1 MLSCLKMPPMTDF
14 LQLSE
19 TDYFECKH
27 DFSVPRSSVDVGEYS
42 YISKSRGRCDD
53 KSVRIKK
60 RKEKHTVDFLYLYL
74 NYHRQVIEERLT

>member
-1 MLSCLKMPPMTDF
+1 MPPMTDF

-60 RKEKHTVDFLYLYL
+60 KKGKTHC
-74 NYHRQVIEERLT
+74 RLPVLELSPTSY